1 MEAKLTAIGNSTG
14 LRVPSE
20 LLAQMG
26 LKKGDSV
33 YLVPTKDGFIVSVY
47 DPEFAADVKLAKR
60 FMKKYK
66 NALHELAK

>member
-1 MEAKLTAIGNSTG
+1 METKLTAIGNSTG

-26 LKKGDSV
+26 LKKGGPV
-33 YLVPTKDGFIVSVY
+33 YIVPTKDGFTVTPY
-47 DPEFAADVKLAKR
+47 DPEFAEDMELTKR
-60 FMKKYK
+60 FMKNYK